1 MERGTLYQLR
11 NLINRRNVT
20 TEVKSNVNANED
32 FLEIVVT
39 GYVIVTA
46 MKFLGMSSL
55 NDIPHASHVPSDS
68 WMQEDSV
75 RKSILTDLSSSIID
89 LRVDL
94 KTDFNQPTST
104 ASGTICDYSCEVLS
118 LGLLYLDFKDAV
130 REGDGDR
137 IIMIWKYFL
146 LIFKATGHTNY
157 ALEALTLLT
166 QYFITL
172 PPNFAEQLKWCR
184 FINTHGDLPGHNIS
198 CDLHMEHLN
207 RMVKMSINGL
217 GANKT
222 EKAIVRAGKSVG
234 SFSKSLVN
242 FDYQAGVP
250 SISGMHSQKS
260 MSKDLKVIIQQL
272 LNANIFD
279 TSHAH
284 ESFAKLKTNLIRKLS
299 KEELMDW
306 VFKNFSK
313 HTM

>member
-32 FLEIVVT
+32 FLEVVVT
-39 GYVIVTA
+39 GCVIVTA

-166 QYFITL
+166 QYFIYSRRLAWTQH
-172 PPNFAEQLKWCR
+172 QL
-184 FINTHGDLPGHNIS
+184 
-198 CDLHMEHLN
+198 
-207 RMVKMSINGL
+207 
-217 GANKT
+217 
-222 EKAIVRAGKSVG
+222 
-234 SFSKSLVN
+234 
-242 FDYQAGVP
+242 
-250 SISGMHSQKS
+250 
-260 MSKDLKVIIQQL
+260 
-272 LNANIFD
+272 
-279 TSHAH
+279 
-284 ESFAKLKTNLIRKLS
+284 
-299 KEELMDW
+299 
-306 VFKNFSK
+306 
-313 HTM
+313 